1 MLSYPADSKWV
12 SRKKKF
18 TSFCHGKIPSRVFL
32 TDREANMSQGKTV
45 LIAGG
50 GYAGIV
56 AANRL
61 VRKKLPLEIVLV
73 TAQEQFQER
82 IRNHQLLAGTLKR
95 TYSVRSLLH
104 KKVKLVI
111 ERIAKIEPESKR
123 VVLENGSELGY
134 DHLIYSLGVHGSK
147 VETSGDSYVGVSDV
161 EACATMHERI
171 KQNESARITV
181 LGAGLSGIETAA
193 ELSKVFPKSIVTL
206 VDSNAF
212 GKGFSDD
219 GKNKMIGFFSDN
231 NVRILENTK
240 IIKYADKKLLTANG
254 GEIGHD
260 FCILANGLAASKVG
274 GASGLRT
281 NPIGQVYVNQF
292 LEVEDHPEII
302 GAGDCVQVV
311 SSGYDHLRMACAT
324 ALPMGVY
331 AAERLSHKLGIDSKK
346 GKIPFSLA
354 YLGRNVSLGR
364 EDGVIQESNPDDS
377 PTNKIWTAK
386 SAKWIKEL
394 ICKFTILSFRFE
406 KSFDFYFWKSFPENK
421 EEFASGTLA
430 AETEK

>member
-1 MLSYPADSKWV
+1 MPIRAKFF
-12 SRKKKF
+12 KKEKIYD
-18 TSFCHGKIPSRVFL
+18 FCHGRIPGRVFL
-32 TDREANMSQGKTV
+32 ADREANMSQVKTV

-61 VRKKLPLEIVLV
+61 VRKKLPIEIVLV

-82 IRNHQLLAGTLKR
+82 IRNHQLLAGTLKK

-111 ERIAKIEPESKR
+111 EKIAKIETKSKR
-123 VVLENGSELGY
+123 VLLENGSNVHY
-134 DHLIYSLGVHGSK
+134 DHLIYTLGIQGSP
-147 VETSGDSYVGVSDV
+147 VETTGDSYVAVSDV
-161 EACATMHERI
+161 EACAKMHERI
-171 KQNESARITV
+171 KQNPSAKITV

-193 ELSKVFPKSIVTL
+193 ELAKVFPKSTVTL
-206 VDSNAF
+206 VDANVF
-212 GKGFSDD
+212 GKGFSDE
-219 GKNKMIGFFSDN
+219 GKNRMIGFFSEN
-231 NVRILENTK
+231 NVEILENTK
-240 IIKYADKKLLTANG
+240 ILKYSDKKLLAANG
-254 GEIGHD
+254 GEIDHD
-260 FCILANGLAASKVG
+260 FCVLANGLTASKVG
-274 GASGLRT
+274 SASGLRT

-346 GKIPFSLA
+346 GKNPFSLA

-364 EDGVIQESNPDDS
+364 EDAVVQESNPDDS
-377 PTNKIWTAK
+377 PTDKIWTAR

-394 ICKFTILSFRFE
+394 ICKFTILSFRLE

-421 EEFASGTLA
+421 KEFESGTLA
-430 AETEK
+430 TETEK